1 MRFWSSIVSLLMVA
15 TLFVACEGGDNGLS
29 NQSGHEGS
37 RVDSNDTSLPCVVT
51 DVEYVYPGKEWEHTT
66 FEECGFEDCS
76 ATIKSVYG
84 AHTSL
89 CIVVGGKIMYESGD
103 DASLYY
109 LASSRKSLLSMLY
122 GIGVDRGIVDLN
134 LTIGELIEQGIIK
147 EDIDEGDIKGLLDI
161 EKTAT
166 IEHCIMSRS
175 GVYHQASNSGSTLD
189 TPSKVPARGSKEP
202 GSYYLYSNW
211 DFNVAGAILDGI
223 MGESVFDMFEREL
236 AQPLQFEAWDRTKHS
251 YGGDTS
257 KSIYKCY
264 HFKLVVRDMARL
276 GYLMLRKG
284 KWAYDD
290 QIISEEWVAKSTS
303 ILSTREETGNDYF
316 GYGYMWW
323 VLDDEEEPEALQGTY
338 SASGAGG
345 QFIMVVPGLDMVIAV
360 KRDDTVTGSWSLN
373 KTYNLAKLLC
383 NRRLQ

>member
-1 MRFWSSIVSLLMVA
+1 MKFRLSLILLFMVV
-15 TLFVACEGGDNGLS
+15 LFVACESGDGGLYGNLG
-29 NQSGHEGS
+29 EGDS
-37 RVDSNDTSLPCVVT
+37 RGEAGKTEETTTTPDE
-51 DVEYVYPGKEWEHTT
+51 EYVYPGKYWEYTT

>member
-1 MRFWSSIVSLLMVA
+1 MKFRLCPILLLAAM
-15 TLFVACEGGDNGLS
+15 LFVACESDYNGMYGNLG
-29 NQSGHEGS
+29 QDDS
-37 RVDSNDTSLPCVVT
+37 RGDTSETGPTT
-51 DVEYVYPGKEWEHTT
+51 DTPNTEYIYPGKYWEYTT
-66 FEECGFEDCS
+66 FEECGYKDCS
-76 ATIKSVYG
+76 NEIQNVYSNATAV
-84 AHTSL
+84 
-89 CIVVGGKIMYESGD
+89 CIVVGGKIMYEYGD
-103 DASLYY
+103 MESIYY

-122 GIGVDRGIVDLN
+122 GIGVDRGIVDLS
-134 LTIGELIEQGIIK
+134 LTIGELIEQGIIE

-166 IEHCIMSRS
+166 IEHCISARS
-175 GVYHQASNSGSTLD
+175 GVFHQASNSGSTLD
-189 TPSKVPARGSKEP
+189 NPDKVPARGSKTP
-202 GSYYLYSNW
+202 GSYYMYSNW
-211 DFNVAGAILDGI
+211 DFNVSGAILDGI
-223 MGESVFDMFEREL
+223 MGESIYDTFEREL
-236 AQPLQFEAWDRTKHS
+236 AQPLQFEAWDRTIHA
-251 YGGDTS
+251 YGGNTS

-264 HFKLVVRDMARL
+264 HFKIIARDMARL

-290 QIISEEWVAKSTS
+290 QIISEEWVEKSTS
-303 ILSTREETGNDYF
+303 VISTREETGNGYF

-360 KRDDTVTGSWSLN
+360 KRDDTATGSWSIK

>member
-1 MRFWSSIVSLLMVA
+1 MRVRQLLMILAVA
-15 TLFVACEGGDNGLS
+15 ALFVACDKCGEYGSLNGGIGESGNPNGGTTQPS
-29 NQSGHEGS
+29 VS
-37 RVDSNDTSLPCVVT
+37 T
-51 DVEYVYPGKEWEHTT
+51 DAEHVYPGKTWEYTS
-66 FEECGFEDCS
+66 FEECGFQDCS
-76 ATIKSVYG
+76 ETIQSVYG
-84 AHTSL
+84 NATAV
-89 CIVVGGKIMYESGD
+89 CIVVGGKIMYEYGSPT
-103 DASLYY
+103 SVYY

-122 GIGVDRGIVDLN
+122 GIGVDRGIIDLN
-134 LTIGELIEQGIIK
+134 LTIGELIDQGIIK

-189 TPSKVPARGSKEP
+189 YPSKVPARGSVEP
-202 GSYYLYSNW
+202 GTRYMYSNW
-211 DFNVAGAILDGI
+211 DFNVAGAIFDGI
-223 MGESVFDMFEREL
+223 MGESIYDTFEREL
-236 AQPLQFEAWDRTKHS
+236 AQPLQFEAWDRTIHA

-264 HFKLVVRDMARL
+264 HFKIIARDMARL

-284 KWAYDD
+284 KWACDE
-290 QIISEEWVAKSTS
+290 QIISEKWVEKSTS
-303 ILSTREETGNDYF
+303 VISTREETGNEYF

-360 KRDDTVTGSWSLN
+360 KRDDSATGSWSIK